1 MEIEKLETFI
11 NLNGYPIL
19 RRCKNCVFW
28 NSQEDN
34 PLSLGYCK
42 ASTLFFA
49 FTLTPSVYPMTKD
62 FYLCDKH
69 KFKDEE
75 KLKIVSKTVLLKDAI
90 KKKDEI

>member
-1 MEIEKLETFI
+1 MEIDKIETYV

-28 NSQEDN
+28 NNQDDDSQ
-34 PLSLGYCK
+34 SLGYCK
-42 ASTLFFA
+42 ATTLFFA

-62 FYLCDKH
+62 FYFCEKH

-75 KLKIVSKTVLLKDAI
+75 KLKNVCQKVNLKEAL